1 MKEFSLPGNVLSGE
15 CMRHFRQGSNL
26 AYAMIIGCFS
36 ERLSDF
42 VQVQTGNAK
51 VTSEIVQSSFN
62 RLWLRHA
69 VIADAAGIEA
79 FLFTEARRACVAFMA
94 LQQAGKTAPGTGD

>member
-1 MKEFSLPGNVLSGE
+1 MNEFSLPGNTLSGE

-26 AYAMIIGCFS
+26 AYAAIIGCFS
-36 ERLSDF
+36 ERLSRF
-42 VQVQTGNAK
+42 VQEQTGDAK
-51 VTSEIVQSSFN
+51 ATSDIVQSSFN

-79 FLFTEARRACVAFMA
+79 FLYTEARHACVAFMA
-94 LQQAGKTAPGTGD
+94 LQQAKKQATGTGG

>member
-1 MKEFSLPGNVLSGE
+1 MKEFSLPGNALSGE

-26 AYAMIIGCFS
+26 AYAIIIGCFS
-36 ERLSDF
+36 ERLSGF
-42 VQVQTGNAK
+42 VQVQTGDAK
-51 VTSEIVQSSFN
+51 VTSDIVQNCFN

-79 FLFTEARRACVAFMA
+79 FLFTEARHSCVAFMA
-94 LQQAGKTAPGTGD
+94 LQQAKKQASGTGD